1 MGFRTCLYEVADSR
15 RASVGGSALWG
26 FSEAVWFFVIPDVF
40 VTYVASKNPKN
51 AIPAAFSAILG
62 AVFGGVALYFLARW
76 FPSAVAGVLSHV
88 PLIFPSMSVTVT
100 EGLASDG
107 WIAMVEGASK
117 GIPYKLF
124 AAEAGYR
131 NLSLAAFAGWSVVA
145 RSYRITLSAALAAGA
160 GAALRRKLGW
170 SDTTVLRTWSAVW
183 IVTYC
188 LYAYLV
194 IHRYA

>member
-1 MGFRTCLYEVADSR
+1 MDFRTRFHEVADSR
-15 RASVGGSALWG
+15 KSSVGGSAAWG

-51 AIPAAFSAILG
+51 AIPAAVSAILG
-62 AVFGGVALYFLARW
+62 AVLGGIALYFLARW
-76 FPSAVAGVLSHV
+76 FPSAVAGALSHV
-88 PLIFPSMSVTVT
+88 PLIFPSMSVAVT
-100 EGLASDG
+100 EGLASEG

-131 NLSLAAFAGWSVVA
+131 DLSLAAFVGWSVVA
-145 RSYRITLSAALAAGA
+145 RSYRIALSAALAAGA
-160 GAALRRKLGW
+160 GEALRLKLGW
-170 SDTTVLRTWSAVW
+170 SDTAVLRTWSAVW